1 MTHCTT
7 RELVRGSRAAAPCR
21 RHHRAGGTH
30 NGLHGTGTGTGASTG
45 SSMGRSSTH
54 AIGLSVVFFPFLLL
68 LPMVVC
74 PAETRLTAPLSG
86 LTAYGDMELP
96 PPPPSPHTPGPR
108 GNMHT
113 GLVCARWGERGP
125 ESAAQQRAINAA
137 AAHAAAAGPGCRGGG
152 GVPCPTRP
160 TSHTPCKKSCTV
172 IMV

>member
-1 MTHCTT
+1 
-7 RELVRGSRAAAPCR
+7 
-21 RHHRAGGTH
+21 
-30 NGLHGTGTGTGASTG
+30 
-45 SSMGRSSTH
+45 MGRSSTH

-96 PPPPSPHTPGPR
+96 PPPPSHHKPVPR

-152 GVPCPTRP
+152 VPRP
-160 TSHTPCKKSCTV
+160 TSHTPCKTSCTV

>member
-1 MTHCTT
+1 
-7 RELVRGSRAAAPCR
+7 
-21 RHHRAGGTH
+21 
-30 NGLHGTGTGTGASTG
+30 
-45 SSMGRSSTH
+45 MGRSSTH

-96 PPPPSPHTPGPR
+96 PPPPSHHKPVPR

-137 AAHAAAAGPGCRGGG
+137 AAHAAACGPWLPRRRRPMSHASH
-152 GVPCPTRP
+152 VPRP
-160 TSHTPCKKSCTV
+160 TPLAKSHVPSLWSEIHSRFPVWSKV
-172 IMV
+172 